1 MFSICSCKG
10 ITLVESMIAVFLT
23 TVAVIGLMSMQD
35 TSWRTAGRSDLMGRA
50 VGLMQSELEQREF
63 QIMRGGFPAPPLNFG
78 ESIQF
83 NQNIQLTDVVGVEG
97 NVTLNVVTTTTLVG
111 TRRWLLNVRVM
122 WPGPLPNSMTSSMI
136 VTTQTST

>member
-1 MFSICSCKG
+1 MFSICNCKG

-50 VGLMQSELEQREF
+50 VGVMQSELEQREF
-63 QIMRGGFPAPPLNFG
+63 QIMRGVVPVSPL
-78 ESIQF
+78 

-97 NVTLNVVTTTTLVG
+97 NVTLNVVTTTTLIG